1 MFERFLRTIVRPF
14 NKRVFNPLIL
24 KVAGSSH
31 SPIGVIRHVGRR
43 SGKPYETP
51 VMIEPAVDGFVF
63 ALPYGPEVDWYRNI
77 LAAGRG
83 TVRWHGKQYAV
94 EKPEPMDAQKAL
106 PAFPPPLRL
115 IVRTV
120 GIQHF
125 LRMKSQAVVPRP
137 ETAHA

>member
-1 MFERFLRTIVRPF
+1 MLERFLRTIVRPF
-14 NKRVFNPLIL
+14 NKHVFNPLIL

-43 SGKPYETP
+43 SGKPYKTP
-51 VMIEPAVDGFVF
+51 VVTEPVAEGFVF

-83 TVRWHGKQYAV
+83 TVRWHGKQYAI
-94 EKPEPMDAQKAL
+94 EKPEPMDAQTAL
-106 PAFPPPLRL
+106 PAYPLPLRQIL
-115 IVRTV
+115 RIM

-125 LRMKSQAVVPRP
+125 LRVKSQAVVPTP
-137 ETAHA
+137 ETANT